1 MTIVSTNEP
10 VVALAANDAGFRAW
24 GKATTDAVDAL
35 GFTQVFSNID
45 WGTVTMPT
53 TTNAAAGKRVYK
65 FDDAHSATQEVY
77 FALEFCRGDTD
88 NAFMGMRITMTVG
101 TTHDGSGVVG
111 GLTATHYIRFSATS
125 SGEGEVVGVR
135 TDAGL
140 TLFSNIPYTGTYTGQ
155 WTLNVERLR
164 EDGAVTP
171 DGVVVFLHAVGVDS
185 SGNTGTPLMRGINFA
200 LATVYGVH
208 KPALAP
214 IGAVPSTANIV
225 LDYKTPVY
233 PIQTFGKYDP
243 YLGVILNT
251 RSVPDLSVFSAAV
264 DGVFNTYR
272 SSSLGCGVD
281 TYNNGNFRV
290 AYLVA

>member
-1 MTIVSTNEP
+1 M
-10 VVALAANDAGFRAW
+10 
-24 GKATTDAVDAL
+24 
-35 GFTQVFSNID
+35 
-45 WGTVTMPT
+45 
-53 TTNAAAGKRVYK
+53 
-65 FDDAHSATQEVY
+65 
-77 FALEFCRGDTD
+77 
-88 NAFMGMRITMTVG
+88 
-101 TTHDGSGVVG
+101 
-111 GLTATHYIRFSATS
+111 
-125 SGEGEVVGVR
+125 VGVR

-200 LATVYGVH
+200 LATVYGEH